1 VTQCN
6 EPAGPSL
13 SVRPADD
20 VGGAPRIEI
29 SGALPPGD
37 VAAVTILTE
46 AATEADGVRPL
57 SEHVSLHLRYGGE
70 GPDRHV
76 LLLLGEIVVG
86 YAHLDPTDTVA
97 GSAAEV
103 VVHPAYRRRGYGR
116 LLVEA
121 ANEQTP
127 DGRLRLWAHGD
138 HPAARRLAESMGF
151 RVVRRLEQLRRSL
164 DPPLLELPL
173 PETVRV
179 RAFRPGADD
188 AAWLALNARAFARHP
203 EQGNWTRRD
212 LAARMRESWFD
223 PEGFLIAEEDGA
235 NGPRMVAF
243 HWTKIHGGNRP
254 GSGPGHEDGPGHEGG
269 PGHLLEDGAGRPA
282 TEAGHETIPH
292 GHDPIG
298 EVYVVG
304 VDPDHQRRGLG
315 RSITVA
321 GLRWLRDRGLPQAML
336 YVEADNRP
344 ALEVYRGL
352 GFTRW
357 DTDVMFYRA
366 GSNRVVNRDE
376 PPG

>member
-6 EPAGPSL
+6 EPTGLPLA
-13 SVRPADD
+13 VRAADD
-20 VGGAPRIEI
+20 IARAPRIEI
-29 SGALPPGD
+29 SGALPPSD
-37 VAAVTILTE
+37 VAAVTMLTE

-70 GPDRHV
+70 GPDQHI
-76 LLLLGEIVVG
+76 LLLVGESVVG
-86 YAHLDPTDTVA
+86 YAHLDPTDIVA

-103 VVHPAYRRRGYGR
+103 VVHPRYRRRGYGR
-116 LLVEA
+116 LLVET
-121 ANEQTP
+121 ANQQTP

-138 HPAARRLAESMGF
+138 HPAARQLAESMDF
-151 RVVRRLEQLRRSL
+151 RVIRRLEQLRRSL
-164 DPPLLELPL
+164 DQPLLELPL
-173 PETVRV
+173 PETVRI

-212 LAARMRESWFD
+212 LTARMRESWFE
-223 PEGFLIAEEDGA
+223 PEGFLIAEEDDA
-235 NGPRMVAF
+235 AGPRMVAF

-254 GSGPGHEDGPGHEGG
+254 GSGPGPGGG
-269 PGHLLEDGAGRPA
+269 P
-282 TEAGHETIPH
+282 ETISH

-304 VDPDHQRRGLG
+304 VDPDHHRRGLG

-336 YVEADNRP
+336 YVEADNAP
-344 ALEVYRGL
+344 ALAVYRSL

-357 DTDVMFYRA
+357 DTDVMFYRSA
-366 GSNRVVNRDE
+366 SPSGQTRTSRE
-376 PPG
+376 P